1 MLKEEYSTF
10 FPLQR
15 VDYENRSRYDIRV
28 KGINSY
34 IDERFLQ
41 DGPFEDTANLKISV
55 EDVDEPPI
63 FTSKEYAMEISEGAA
78 AGSFVGA
85 VSARDPD
92 NANSPIRYIKIL
104 KT

>member
-63 FTSKEYAMEISEGAA
+63 FTSKEYAMEISEEAA